1 MKEKSNP
8 KGHLHSERGSVM
20 NLLILLMIIL
30 ETVLGVSATLYV
42 VIGLPVYFVWKFLY
56 RAKTGE
62 AIL

>member
-1 MKEKSNP
+1 
-8 KGHLHSERGSVM
+8 M

-30 ETVLGVSATLYV
+30 ETILGVSATLYV